1 MAFPT
6 RHDTRPRAM
15 GAHAAAAPF
24 PGFLVV
30 AIDFETTG
38 LSPARDR
45 VVQVGAVA
53 ESSSGA
59 LIFELNELVYTPVR
73 IQARAQEIT
82 GISNADLCGR
92 PEFGAVFR
100 QLMGKVDDARRSARA
115 LSGAEPKV
123 LLVAHNGFRFDFRM
137 LIYEMSR
144 HGLPLQALRERGVH
158 LCDTYTAA
166 CQVNG
171 RRAGANTLSALYQR
185 VTGQEMQG
193 AHDALAD
200 CRALVRIAR
209 HPPFV
214 QAASDQ
220 IVSLDAWLSQVSPLR
235 GLDLFCRRCTGNVW
249 DNRIYN
255 ATASTRR
262 PDLRCQQNTCAWLL
276 WTFRPPADNG
286 AGIPDVAGPM
296 APTVAPAPSRQVPA
310 SATGESRGAAPGPQG
325 WGVCRTTNAACKRCL
340 QGQNCKYKGK
350 LPGHA
355 PADT

>member
-1 MAFPT
+1 
-6 RHDTRPRAM
+6 M
-15 GAHAAAAPF
+15 GAHVAAMPF
-24 PGFLVV
+24 AGFLVV

-38 LSPARDR
+38 FSPARDR

-59 LIFELNELVYTPVR
+59 LIFELNELVHTPVQ
-73 IQARAQEIT
+73 IQARAQEIH
-82 GISNADLCGR
+82 GISNADLCDR
-92 PEFGAVFR
+92 PGFGAVFR
-100 QLMGKVDDARRSARA
+100 QLMGQVDDARRQ
-115 LSGAEPKV
+115 SGTSSGSEPKV

-158 LCDTYTAA
+158 LCDTYRAA

-171 RRAGANTLSALYQR
+171 RRAGANTLSALYQT
-185 VTGQEMQG
+185 VTGQEMQC

-200 CRALVRIAR
+200 CRALVRIAS

-214 QAASDQ
+214 QAASEQ

-235 GLDLFCRRCTGNVW
+235 GLDLFCRECTGNVW

-262 PDLRCQQNTCAWLL
+262 PDLRCQQNGCAWLL

-296 APTVAPAPSRQVPA
+296 VPTVAPVPSRQVLA
-310 SATGESRGAAPGPQG
+310 SATGESRGATAGSKG

-340 QGQNCKYKGK
+340 RGQACKYKGK

-355 PADT
+355 PVDT